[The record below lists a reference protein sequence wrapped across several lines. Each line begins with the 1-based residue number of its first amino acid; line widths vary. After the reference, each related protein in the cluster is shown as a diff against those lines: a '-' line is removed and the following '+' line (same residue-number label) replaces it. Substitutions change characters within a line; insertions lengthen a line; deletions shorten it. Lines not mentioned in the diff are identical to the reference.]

1 MSPIRH
7 VQGPRRRGLASTL
20 ALIMGVLALLLVPA
34 TPGAA
39 ATQFSDGFESG
50 TLSAWSTVSG
60 FSVQSNPTSAYAGS
74 WYGLASSSGG
84 SAYAQATLPSSL
96 SEAYV
101 QTAVK
106 VVSAPGG
113 APTLLRLLTGSGS
126 AIVSLKTDSSGRL
139 ILKNNAVSGT
149 RTSATTLSSGTWH
162 VVQLHA
168 FVNGTVSLVEVWLD
182 GTQVSDLTW
191 ATSLGTTGT
200 GRIQLAHKGS
210 SSGFQLAFDEVL
222 VDTAFI
228 GGGPPTPPATPC
240 TGSELAASRSNMPVE
255 TYRMF
260 VSCGLI
266 QT

>member
-1 MSPIRH
+1 VVR
-7 VQGPRRRGLASTL
+7 T
-20 ALIMGVLALLLVPA
+20 
-34 TPGAA
+34 
-39 ATQFSDGFESG
+39 GFE
-50 TLSAWSTVSG
+50 L
-60 FSVQSNPTSAYAGS
+60 
-74 WYGLASSSGG
+74 GG

-168 FVNGTVSLVEVWLD
+168 FVNGTGSLVEVWLD

-200 GRIQLAHKGS
+200 GRIQLAHRGS

-222 VDTAFI
+222 VDTLFI
-228 GGGPPTPPATPC
+228 GGGPPTPPATPANLH
-240 TGSELAASRSNMPVE
+240 TTSVTASRVSLAWDPVSGADGYGVYRDGVLLQDVAIASFSDLTVQPLQ
-255 TYRMF
+255 TYQYVVDAFKGSLR
-260 VSCGLI
+260 SDPSAPI
-266 QT
+266 QVDTPDVVPGGRRPS